1 MGRSRGMRFAAVV
14 VLVAG
19 LSVGMAGDGSGV
31 ASDRASGF
39 GDRVLARAES
49 WYRQNLHYSQER
61 CYHTGSGY
69 RAIDW
74 SGPLGGC
81 RQPFHRTDCSGFVS
95 MTWGLEFSYAT
106 PRPGDSPDLADV
118 AHPIQLPQLRAGD
131 ILVAD
136 GKHVRL
142 FERWLDYAAGRY
154 RAYDF
159 GATPVKHQDYV
170 WRAAGEHDYRPMR
183 DNRHP

>member
-1 MGRSRGMRFAAVV
+1 MGWSRGTRLGAVAVV
-14 VLVAG
+14 LGIGLVA
-19 LSVGMAGDGSGV
+19 AGDGSGL
-31 ASDRASGF
+31 AADRAERF
-39 GDRVLARAES
+39 GAQVLTRAET
-49 WYRQNLHYSQER
+49 WYRQNLQYSQER
-61 CYHTGSGY
+61 CYRTGSGY
-69 RAIDW
+69 ADIDW

-81 RQPFHRTDCSGFVS
+81 RWPYYRTDCSGFVS

-118 AHPIQLPQLRAGD
+118 AHPIQRPQLRTGD

-142 FERWLDYAAGRY
+142 FERWLDYAGGRY

-170 WRAAGEHDYRPMR
+170 WGAPGEYDYRPMR
-183 DNRHP
+183 ANLVP